1 MDWPDLYLVRAAIM
15 AAKFK
20 QRKIIPQCSLK
31 LNWLNS
37 KQIWVHSDGSEP
49 SSIQP
54 YQKYKASG
62 TNFCTPQTNAQLL
75 SGGGG
80 SYYYWA
86 AAAALLFV
94 EQSLLGFS
102 KTEQSR
108 AEKILEMEN
117 WVAHTTTSF
126 SPTSSSTFLNGQ
138 KFGKKCNL
146 GSARI

>member
-1 MDWPDLYLVRAAIM
+1 MVP
-15 AAKFK
+15 KFK
-20 QRKIIPQCSLK
+20 QQKIIPQCSLK

-80 SYYYWA
+80 SYSTHYWA
-86 AAAALLFV
+86 TTTTEALLFV

-117 WVAHTTTSF
+117 SW
-126 SPTSSSTFLNGQ
+126 
-138 KFGKKCNL
+138 
-146 GSARI
+146 